1 MRSKFVHLH
10 VHSEFSILDSAC
22 KINSL
27 LDRAEEYGMD
37 AIALTD
43 HGVMSGAIKF
53 YRQAKK
59 RGIKPIIGCEIYV
72 APRDRRERGGEG
84 GERFYHLVLLAEN
97 EIGYRN
103 LLRIVSYSHTEGFY
117 YRPRADKGLLREYA
131 EGLIALSACES
142 GEVPRLLLSGRVEK
156 AERAARELEAIFG
169 KGNFFIELQHHG
181 TERDERLREGLVELA
196 GRLDLP
202 LVATNDIHYLD
213 PEDRLAH
220 EVLLNIRA
228 GKTMNDPDHRTFEG
242 EGYHFRSGKEMEEL
256 FADLPEALKNTRQIA
271 DRCNIDLDF
280 SRSMIPPFAL
290 PDGETDP
297 NGYLRRLAYTG
308 AEERYGGISSDVRER
323 LDYELDVIARMEY
336 STYFLIVWDFV
347 RFAKESGIAVGPG
360 RGSAAGSLVAYSLG
374 ITGVDPLKYNL
385 IFERFLNPDRV
396 SMPDFDIDFCIKGR
410 DRVIDYVRR
419 KYGGEKWWKRIAQ
432 IATYDRMAA
441 RSVVRDVGRV
451 LGVPYNVTDRVA
463 KLIPFGWGLATAVDR
478 VVELR
483 TLYEEDTDIRRVIE
497 IGLRLEGLT
506 RNASTHAAG
515 VVIAPDE
522 LTNHVPLLRIGEGE
536 FVTQYDMTDVEAVG
550 LLKFDFLGLRN
561 LTLLDETCRSL
572 EGSGGAKI
580 KLDEVP
586 LNDEKT
592 FTLIR
597 SGKTAGIFQLEG
609 SGITKLIRRVQ
620 PDRFE
625 DLIAI
630 LALFRPGPLESGMT
644 DEYVER
650 RSGKKEVSYP
660 HPALEEVLSDT
671 FGLPIYQDQ
680 VMLMAQRLASF
691 TLAEADVLRKAM
703 GKKDEKIMRG
713 LREKFITGC
722 LKNGLSQ
729 RLAEATF
736 NDMEKFSRYG
746 FNKAHATAYAFV
758 SYWTAYLKA
767 NYPTHFM
774 ASLLSSVSSDT
785 DKIAEYIRECREMK
799 IEVLPP
805 DINESRS
812 EFTPVGEG
820 KIRFG
825 LGAIKHVG
833 EGAIRAI
840 VSAREKGRFTSF
852 FDMCRR
858 VEGETI
864 DREALEALIKA
875 GAFDRLG
882 ASRRGLLRHL
892 AEGVELMQ
900 VAQRERATG
909 QRSFFEEAGEAV
921 PDPAVTEPEFD
932 RNDLLAL
939 EKEFLG
945 LYVSGHPLDEHRQ
958 TLSLHTTPADQA
970 KNLPKGARATIGGWV
985 KSLRRINTKR
995 GDQMAFVT
1003 IDDGTAEVE
1012 FTVFPRILTAAED
1025 LLRED
1030 ALIGVEVSSSERNG
1044 GVNLIAEDVFPL
1056 SEITARGGVSLT
1068 MVLDPEKIDEATLKR
1083 IQGALAASPGDVPVR
1098 FKLVGD
1104 ARSIAISVDDR
1115 YAIAPNETL
1124 RESLLGLEPIVAVYI
1139 GNGTE
1144 P

>member
-1 MRSKFVHLH
+1 
-10 VHSEFSILDSAC
+10 
-22 KINSL
+22 
-27 LDRAEEYGMD
+27 MD

-59 RGIKPIIGCEIYV
+59 REIKPIIGCEIYV
-72 APRDRRERGGEG
+72 APRSRRDRGGEA

-97 EIGYRN
+97 GIGYRN
-103 LLRIVSYSHTEGFY
+103 LLKIVSYSHTEGFY
-117 YRPRADKGLLREYA
+117 YRPRADKELLREYA
-131 EGLIALSACES
+131 DGLIALSACQS
-142 GEVPRLLLSGRVEK
+142 GEVPRLLLSGRTEK
-156 AERAARELEAIFG
+156 AEEAAKELEDIFG
-169 KGNFFIELQHHG
+169 RGNFFIELQHHG
-181 TERDERLREGLVELA
+181 TERDDRLKEGLISLA
-196 GRLDLP
+196 RRLDLP
-202 LVATNDIHYLD
+202 LVATNDIHYLY
-213 PEDRLAH
+213 PEDKLAH

-228 GKTMNDPDHRTFEG
+228 GKTLNDPDHRTFEG
-242 EGYHFRSGKEMEEL
+242 DGYHFRSAEEMEEL
-256 FADLPEALKNTRQIA
+256 FADVPEALENTRLIA
-271 DRCNIDLDF
+271 DRCNIELEF
-280 SRSMIPPFAL
+280 GRSMIPPFEL
-290 PDGETDP
+290 PEGESDP
-297 NGYLRRLAYTG
+297 NEYLRRLAYAG
-308 AEERYGGISSDVRER
+308 AEDRYGRITSEVRER

-347 RFAKESGIAVGPG
+347 RYAKENGIAVGPG

-410 DRVIDYVRR
+410 DRVIEYVRKR
-419 KYGGEKWWKRIAQ
+419 YGGEKWWERIAQ

-451 LGVPYNVTDRVA
+451 LGVPYSVTDRVA
-463 KLIPFGWGLATAVDR
+463 KLIPFGWGLSTAVDR

-483 TLYEEDTDIRRVIE
+483 TLYEENTDIRRVID
-497 IGLRLEGLT
+497 IGIRLEGLA

-522 LTNHVPLLRIGEGE
+522 LTNHVPLLRVGEGE
-536 FVTQYDMTDVEAVG
+536 FVTQYDMIDVEAVG

-561 LTLLDETCRSL
+561 LTLLDETCRSIEEETGVEITL
-572 EGSGGAKI
+572 EEI
-580 KLDEVP
+580 PLD
-586 LNDEKT
+586 DERT
-592 FTLIR
+592 FSLIR

-609 SGITKLIRRVQ
+609 SGITKLIKRVA

-625 DLIAI
+625 DLVAI

-650 RSGKKEVSYP
+650 RNGNKRVSYP

-671 FGLPIYQDQ
+671 YGLPIYQDQ

-691 TLAEADVLRKAM
+691 TLAEADILRKAM
-703 GKKDEKIMRG
+703 GKKKKDIMAS
-713 LREKFITGC
+713 LREKFIAGC
-722 LKNGLSQ
+722 LKNGLS
-729 RLAEATF
+729 RELAEATF
-736 NDMEKFSRYG
+736 GDMEKFSRYG

-785 DKIAEYIRECREMK
+785 DKIAEYIGECRDMR

-812 EFTPVGEG
+812 EFTPVEEG

-833 EGAIRAI
+833 RGAIRAI
-840 VSAREKGRFTSF
+840 ISARDKGRFTSF

-864 DREALEALIKA
+864 DRDALEALIKA

-892 AEGVELMQ
+892 SEGMELMQ

-909 QRSFFEEAGEAV
+909 QRSIFEGLGGGPTEPEV
-921 PDPAVTEPEFD
+921 DEPEFD
-932 RNDLLAL
+932 RDDLLAL

-945 LYVSGHPLDEHRQ
+945 LYVSGHPLDQHRQ
-958 TLSLHTTPADQA
+958 TLNLRATPARQVR
-970 KNLPKGARATIGGWV
+970 NLPKGARATIGGWV
-985 KSLRRINTKR
+985 KKIRRINTKR

-1003 IDDGTAEVE
+1003 IDDGTGELE
-1012 FTVFPRILTAAED
+1012 FTVFPRLLALNGD
-1025 LLRED
+1025 LLRDD
-1030 ALIGVEVSSSERNG
+1030 ALVGVDVSANERNG
-1044 GVNLIAEDVFPL
+1044 GMNLVAEEIFPL
-1056 SEITARGGVSLT
+1056 GKISSRRGVFLT
-1068 MVLDPEKIDEATLKR
+1068 VVLDPAKTDEAALKR
-1083 IQGALAASPGDVPVR
+1083 IREALSSSPGDVPVR
-1098 FKLVGD
+1098 FKLVNE
-1104 ARSIAISVDDR
+1104 AHSVAVSADRR
-1115 YAIAPNETL
+1115 YAITPSDSL
-1124 RESLLGLEPIVAVYI
+1124 RESLLSLELVVAVYV

-1144 P
+1144 S

>member
-1 MRSKFVHLH
+1 
-10 VHSEFSILDSAC
+10 
-22 KINSL
+22 
-27 LDRAEEYGMD
+27 
-37 AIALTD
+37 
-43 HGVMSGAIKF
+43 
-53 YRQAKK
+53 
-59 RGIKPIIGCEIYV
+59 
-72 APRDRRERGGEG
+72 
-84 GERFYHLVLLAEN
+84 
-97 EIGYRN
+97 
-103 LLRIVSYSHTEGFY
+103 
-117 YRPRADKGLLREYA
+117 
-131 EGLIALSACES
+131 
-142 GEVPRLLLSGRVEK
+142 
-156 AERAARELEAIFG
+156 
-169 KGNFFIELQHHG
+169 
-181 TERDERLREGLVELA
+181 
-196 GRLDLP
+196 
-202 LVATNDIHYLD
+202 
-213 PEDRLAH
+213 
-220 EVLLNIRA
+220 
-228 GKTMNDPDHRTFEG
+228 
-242 EGYHFRSGKEMEEL
+242 
-256 FADLPEALKNTRQIA
+256 
-271 DRCNIDLDF
+271 
-280 SRSMIPPFAL
+280 
-290 PDGETDP
+290 
-297 NGYLRRLAYTG
+297 
-308 AEERYGGISSDVRER
+308 
-323 LDYELDVIARMEY
+323 
-336 STYFLIVWDFV
+336 
-347 RFAKESGIAVGPG
+347 
-360 RGSAAGSLVAYSLG
+360 
-374 ITGVDPLKYNL
+374 
-385 IFERFLNPDRV
+385 
-396 SMPDFDIDFCIKGR
+396 
-410 DRVIDYVRR
+410 
-419 KYGGEKWWKRIAQ
+419 
-432 IATYDRMAA
+432 
-441 RSVVRDVGRV
+441 
-451 LGVPYNVTDRVA
+451 
-463 KLIPFGWGLATAVDR
+463 
-478 VVELR
+478 
-483 TLYEEDTDIRRVIE
+483 
-497 IGLRLEGLT
+497 
-506 RNASTHAAG
+506 
-515 VVIAPDE
+515 
-522 LTNHVPLLRIGEGE
+522 
-536 FVTQYDMTDVEAVG
+536 
-550 LLKFDFLGLRN
+550 
-561 LTLLDETCRSL
+561 
-572 EGSGGAKI
+572 
-580 KLDEVP
+580 
-586 LNDEKT
+586 
-592 FTLIR
+592 
-597 SGKTAGIFQLEG
+597 
-609 SGITKLIRRVQ
+609 
-620 PDRFE
+620 
-625 DLIAI
+625 
-630 LALFRPGPLESGMT
+630 MT